1 MQWLMLQQEK
11 PNDFVIATGQQ
22 ISVRDFLERVFKLLG
37 IRIEWRGKGVQE
49 VGVWVDDTQN
59 SKKEKIIVKI
69 DSEYFRPTEVETLL
83 GDVNKAQ
90 KELGWKPKV
99 TIDELI
105 SEMVESDEQLAI
117 EELTLIKSRSPGDK
131 KNV

>member
-1 MQWLMLQQEK
+1 MIIYL
-11 PNDFVIATGQQ
+11 
-22 ISVRDFLERVFKLLG
+22 RVFKILG
-37 IRIEWRGKGVQE
+37 IDIIWREQGIDEIGIWADHSGE
-49 VGVWVDDTQN
+49 
-59 SKKEKIIVKI
+59 EKIVVRI

-105 SEMVESDEQLAI
+105 SEMVKSDEQLAT
-117 EELTLIKSRSPGDK
+117 EEVALINRRLK
-131 KNV
+131 KR

>member
-1 MQWLMLQQEK
+1 M
-11 PNDFVIATGQQ
+11 
-22 ISVRDFLERVFKLLG
+22 
-37 IRIEWRGKGVQE
+37 
-49 VGVWVDDTQN
+49 WVEDDIQDPE
-59 SKKEKIIVKI
+59 KEKIIVKI
-69 DSEYFRPTEVETLL
+69 DPEYFRPTEVETLL
-83 GDVNKAQ
+83 GDVEKAQ

-117 EELTLIKSRSPGDK
+117 EELTLIKSRSQGDK